1 MKILTFMI
9 TKDKKYIVNRNYC
22 C

>member
-1 MKILTFMI
+1 MKILTFII